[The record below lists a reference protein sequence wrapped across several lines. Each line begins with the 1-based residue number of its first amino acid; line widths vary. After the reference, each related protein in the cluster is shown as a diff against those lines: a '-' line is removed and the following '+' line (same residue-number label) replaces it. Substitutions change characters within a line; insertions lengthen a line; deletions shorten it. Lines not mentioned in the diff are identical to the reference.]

1 MANRNK
7 VTVAAIAK
15 QAGVSPATVSR
26 VLNNRCDLVKPN
38 TIEQVLS
45 TARELGYT
53 IPEVKPTVPREEP
66 VIIINIPSVNNIFYS
81 QVIQGASAS
90 ANAHGCHLII
100 NQAPL
105 DLGYIQSFFN
115 LIKRVNA
122 AGIIL
127 TGPVSASIL
136 EQINRIVPIVQC
148 CEYNPEANLP
158 FVSIDDFRSAQTAT
172 EYLIERGYYKI
183 AFINGPSNYKY
194 SRDRQRGF
202 LAAIENANITIPRS
216 WMPGL
221 PEVNYEMAYA
231 TVCQLL
237 ASETKPNAFFTVS
250 DIYAAA
256 VIRAARRY
264 HYKIPQDIIV
274 IGFDNTEISTV
285 CTPSITTV
293 SQPRFQM
300 GYTACEILLEKINDP
315 SMEPR
320 SILLETE
327 LIIREST

>member
-1 MANRNK
+1 MANRSK
-7 VTVAAIAK
+7 ITVAEIAK
-15 QAGVSPATVSR
+15 QARVSPSTVSR
-26 VLNNRCDLVKPN
+26 VLNNRCDLVKAD
-38 TIEQVLS
+38 TIKQVLS
-45 TARELGYT
+45 TAQELGYI
-53 IPEVKPTVPREEP
+53 IPDGRATVPKEEP
-66 VIIINIPSVNNIFYS
+66 VIIMNLPTVNNIFYS
-81 QVIQGASAS
+81 QVIQGAIAS

-105 DLGYIQSFFN
+105 DLGSIQSFFN

-127 TGPVSASIL
+127 TGPVSSNIL
-136 EQINRIVPIVQC
+136 EQISHIVPLVQC
-148 CEYNPEANLP
+148 CEYNPEAKLP
-158 FVSIDDFRSAQTAT
+158 FVSIDDCKAAQTAT
-172 EYLIERGYYKI
+172 EYLIEHGYYKI
-183 AFINGPSNYKY
+183 AFINGPSTYKY

-202 LAAIENANITIPRS
+202 LNAIENANITIPRS
-216 WMPGL
+216 WIPSL

-237 ASETKPNAFFTVS
+237 ASETKPNAFFTIS
-250 DIYAAA
+250 DTYAAA
-256 VIRAARRY
+256 VIRAAKRY
-264 HYKIPQDIIV
+264 HYKVPKDIVV

-293 SQPRFQM
+293 SQPRFQI
-300 GYTACEILLEKINDP
+300 GYTACEILLEKIYDP